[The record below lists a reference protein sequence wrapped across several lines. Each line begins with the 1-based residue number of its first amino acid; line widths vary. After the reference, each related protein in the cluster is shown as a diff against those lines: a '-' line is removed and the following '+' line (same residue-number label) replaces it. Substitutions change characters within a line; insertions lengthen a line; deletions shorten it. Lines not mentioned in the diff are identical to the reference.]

1 MPILKYFAESQSD
14 VLLDRNVTPIC
25 LGIPAIPRNLA
36 HHLPGGGFVDVQN
49 VDTSSGRGE
58 CFGSRSPNTT
68 SASGHYCNFM
78 SETQR
83 IASCFQMNNLLDRNY
98 LKCPGICVAHSNYQ
112 CTWSGPLSSVDRLQV
127 LEDSQSL
134 LGVRIIRLQ
143 VQRGPQLLLRFVDLA
158 GSSIEQPEV
167 PVQVRAL

>member
-1 MPILKYFAESQSD
+1 MCE
-14 VLLDRNVTPIC
+14 
-25 LGIPAIPRNLA
+25 IPALFTRIFTCPSSNILLKANLT
-36 HHLPGGGFVDVQN
+36 FSWIE
-49 VDTSSGRGE
+49 TSHRYALA
-58 CFGSRSPNTT
+58 FPPSRAISPTT
-68 SASGHYCNFM
+68 SPAAAS
-78 SETQR
+78 TQR